1 MTAEVERGR
10 AMVEQAARELCQ
22 ARGGNPPELQ
32 WGALTDV
39 PQRVKILIEGLDP
52 IDVEFTAPTLVDQ
65 GGMAAARFTR
75 RAILDAS
82 RSR

>member
-1 MTAEVERGR
+1 MSADVERGR

-22 ARGGNPPELQ
+22 ARGGNPPQLQ

-39 PQRVKILIEGLDP
+39 PQRVKIVIEGLDP
-52 IDVEFTAPTLVDQ
+52 IDLEFEAPSLTDQ
-65 GGMAAARFTR
+65 GGMAAARFAR
-75 RAILDAS
+75 RKILDAS

>member
-1 MTAEVERGR
+1 MSAEVERGR

-32 WGALTDV
+32 WGALADA
-39 PQRVKILIEGLDP
+39 PQRVVIRIEGQAP
-52 IDVEFTAPTLVDQ
+52 IDIEFSAPTLTDQ

-75 RAILDAS
+75 RKILDAS

>member
-1 MTAEVERGR
+1 MSDEVERGR
-10 AMVEQAARELCQ
+10 AIVEQAARELCQ
-22 ARGGNPPELQ
+22 ARGDHPPELQ
-32 WGALTDV
+32 WGALTEA
-39 PQRVKILIEGLDP
+39 PQRLRILIEGLAP
-52 IDVEFTAPTLVDQ
+52 IELEFGAPTLADQ

>member
-1 MTAEVERGR
+1 MSDEVERGR
-10 AMVEQAARELCQ
+10 ALVEQAARELCQ

-39 PQRVKILIEGLDP
+39 PQRVEIRIQGLDP
-52 IDVEFTAPTLVDQ
+52 IEIEFSAPTLADQ

-75 RAILDAS
+75 RKILDAS

>member
-1 MTAEVERGR
+1 MSGEVERGR

-22 ARGGNPPELQ
+22 ARGGNPPEFR
-32 WGALTDV
+32 WGELTDT
-39 PQRVKILIEGLDP
+39 PQRLEVRIEGLEP
-52 IDVEFTAPTLVDQ
+52 IEIEFGAPTLSDQ

-75 RAILDAS
+75 RKILDAS

>member
-1 MTAEVERGR
+1 MSAEVERGR

-32 WGALTDV
+32 WGALTDA
-39 PQRVKILIEGLDP
+39 PQRVKFLIEGLTP
-52 IDVEFTAPTLVDQ
+52 IDLEFAAPTLADQ

-75 RAILDAS
+75 RKILDAS
-82 RSR
+82 RSG

>member
-1 MTAEVERGR
+1 MSDEVERGR

-22 ARGGNPPELQ
+22 ARGGNPPEFQ
-32 WGALTDV
+32 WGELTDA
-39 PQRVKILIEGLDP
+39 PQRLKIVIEGLDS
-52 IDVEFTAPTLVDQ
+52 IDLDFTAPTLADQ

-75 RAILDAS
+75 RKILDAS